1 MWWKIGTALLV
12 AALLHMSSAQQ
23 DFSTR
28 SIPNPFLPGDR
39 YPDRGEEEVCRSI
52 SDHIERGSARFTN
65 ELVTNLNSDINF
77 ATADSRVM
85 TSRMQSRLD
94 RVANSYGRRF
104 TVLKAWT
111 EFPDPDLPNNNR
123 SLHFEGACVC
133 VRVCVCVCV
142 CVLGGGNFEVNWLC
156 KCGRIVFVG
165 VCDVL
170 VAD

>member
-28 SIPNPFLPGDR
+28 TIPDPFLLGNR
-39 YPDRGEEEVCRSI
+39 YPDRGEEDVCRSI

-94 RVANSYGRRF
+94 SLANSYWRRF

-133 VRVCVCVCV
+133 VRVCVCVCM
-142 CVLGGGNFEVNWLC
+142 CVLRGGGGDTL
-156 KCGRIVFVG
+156 K
-165 VCDVL
+165 
-170 VAD
+170 